1 MLSSPVCSVAPSSLL
16 TGPRQQGPVARDAE
30 RIVAVRE
37 VLAAGTDADT
47 LLGRAVGYGHPR
59 SHGDS
64 RGRPI
69 RSFRRTELRPLHV
82 NSGLLIKSS
91 SPTLWDV
98 PCAWVPPFAREDA
111 CRVALACL
119 IGRAGHR
126 WPGAPFRPMCWLGE
140 WGGRW
145 PRRRILVNKGVERRR
160 TGVSQHHP
168 SHEKAAVAP
177 LRLPSAAQTAAF
189 HSKYRLEAAP
199 HPFWTSRFY
208 KFQILFS
215 GSALIAARS

>member
-1 MLSSPVCSVAPSSLL
+1 MVSSPVGSVSPPRLL
-16 TGPRQQGPVARDAE
+16 SGARQQGPVARDAE
-30 RIVAVRE
+30 RVVAVRA
-37 VLAAGTDADT
+37 VLAAGTDADS

-69 RSFRRTELRPLHV
+69 RSFRRTELRSLHA

-91 SPTLWDV
+91 SQTLWDV
-98 PCAWVPPFAREDA
+98 SCAWVPPFPRDGA

-140 WGGRW
+140 WGGAGRAGAFSSTRASRDAG
-145 PRRRILVNKGVERRR
+145 PVFLNTTPHTK
-160 TGVSQHHP
+160 
-168 SHEKAAVAP
+168 
-177 LRLPSAAQTAAF
+177 RLPSRRCGCRPLPKRL
-189 HSKYRLEAAP
+189 HSIRN
-199 HPFWTSRFY
+199 T
-208 KFQILFS
+208 
-215 GSALIAARS
+215 G

>member
-1 MLSSPVCSVAPSSLL
+1 VVSSPVCSVAPIPLL

-30 RIVAVRE
+30 RVVAVRE
-37 VLAAGTDADT
+37 VLAAGTDADS

-64 RGRPI
+64 GGGRPI
-69 RSFRRTELRPLHV
+69 HGFRRSLRSLHV

-145 PRRRILVNKGVERRR
+145 PRRRILVNRGVERRR

-168 SHEKAAVAP
+168 SHEKAALAP

-189 HSKYRLEAAP
+189 HSNNRLEAAP
-199 HPFWTSRFY
+199 HPVWRHDFINFRYYFRVP
-208 KFQILFS
+208 
-215 GSALIAARS
+215 RS